1 MSMWISKWIPMKTAR
16 QDVEESWSQC
26 WVVLTRI
33 LGFEIGSHNEN
44 QLVSHFMT
52 NTCHPSEK
60 KVIENQLF

>member
-1 MSMWISKWIPMKTAR
+1 MKTAR
-16 QDVEESWSQC
+16 QDVEESWSKC

-33 LGFEIGSHNEN
+33 LGFEIGSHNGN

-52 NTCHPSEK
+52 NTCHPSEN